1 MTAVIDMATGEE
13 SDETKTEDDY
23 IPGKVFNYLCGM

>member
-1 MTAVIDMATGEE
+1 MVAAEKE

-23 IPGKVFNYLCGM
+23 IPGKSLTLVSMEL